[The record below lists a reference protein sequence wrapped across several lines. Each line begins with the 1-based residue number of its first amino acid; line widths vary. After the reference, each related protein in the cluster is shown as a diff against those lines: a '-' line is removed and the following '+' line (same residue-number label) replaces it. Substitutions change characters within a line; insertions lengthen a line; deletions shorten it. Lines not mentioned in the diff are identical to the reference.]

1 MKDFIYK
8 KSLGQNF
15 LNDLNVL
22 TRIVKC
28 VPITSKSLV
37 IEIGPGSG
45 NLTKE
50 LGKVADNVLCYEID
64 ERLETIL
71 DDTLKD
77 FSNVKV
83 IFDDFLK
90 RDIKEDLKDYNYDN
104 LYLVANLP
112 YYITT
117 PIIEKVI
124 NSGLSFKYI
133 TVMIQKEV
141 GERFNAKPGSR
152 EYNSLT
158 VYLNY
163 YFTIKKEFIVSR
175 NSFTPKPNV
184 DSMVISLIR
193 KDKLLPLKNIEHF
206 DNLIRDAFKYKRKN
220 IRNNLKNYNL
230 EIILDVLKKYNFDLT
245 SRAEELPLEV
255 FVEMSNS
262 LID

>member
-1 MKDFIYK
+1 MKDFVFK

-15 LNDLNVL
+15 LTDLNVL
-22 TRIVKC
+22 TRIVNV
-28 VPITSKSLV
+28 VPIESKSLV

-50 LGKVADNVLCYEID
+50 LAKVATNVLAYEID
-64 ERLETIL
+64 DRLETIL

-77 FSNVKV
+77 FANVKI
-83 IFDDFLK
+83 IFADFLK
-90 RDIKEDLKDYNYDN
+90 RDIWDDLKNYTYDN

-124 NSGLSFKYI
+124 NSNLDFKYI

-141 GERFNAKPGSR
+141 GERFNAKPGMR

-163 YFTIKKEFIVSR
+163 YFNIKREFIVSR
-175 NSFTPKPNV
+175 NSFNPKPNV
-184 DSMVISLIR
+184 DSMVISLIK
-193 KDKLLPLKNIEHF
+193 KDKLLPLKNREHF
-206 DNLIRDAFKYKRKN
+206 DNLLRDAFKYKRKN
-220 IRNNLKNYNL
+220 IRNNLKNYDL
-230 EIILDVLKKYNFDLT
+230 EKVLSVLKKYEFDLT
-245 SRAEELPLEV
+245 VRAEELPLEV
-255 FVEMSNS
+255 FVELSNS
-262 LID
+262 LN